1 MHRTLLAAVVLAAT
15 AGSAAADKTDQSII
29 DATNVPADLQALGDK
44 AGIWTD
50 HPIDFSINPF
60 YLRGDF
66 DGDKRADYVVGVKG
80 PADQDIR
87 LVVLRGKGKPVW
99 LDDAEIPARDGWW
112 VVDKKTKIGMGAAGG
127 KPPKL
132 KGDAIMVIKAESS
145 SAILYWKKTKFATYW
160 QGD

>member
-1 MHRTLLAAVVLAAT
+1 MKPLVVVAVLAVMT
-15 AGSAAADKTDQSII
+15 GAALADKTEQSIL
-29 DATNVPADLQALGDK
+29 DQTNVPADLQARGDK

-66 DGDKRADYVVGVKG
+66 DGDKRADYLVGVKG
-80 PADQDIR
+80 PKDTEVK

-99 LDDAEIPARDGWW
+99 IDTTDLPARDGWY
-112 VVDKKTKIGMGAAGG
+112 VVDRKTKVGEGAAGG

-132 KGDAIMVIKAESS
+132 KGDAILIMKAESS
-145 SAILYWKKTKFATYW
+145 SALLYWKKTAFATYW